1 MTAVEGK
8 RVFNDPIHGHVEL
21 HPLLVKMIN
30 TPQFNRLRYIKQMA
44 GAYFVFPGA
53 CHNRF
58 EHSIGVAHLAGE
70 LIHTLQQNQPELGIT
85 ERDKLCVQIAG
96 LCHDLG
102 HGPFSHL
109 FDQMFIPKARPNIKW
124 EHEEN
129 SVKMLDYMVRQ
140 NQLEP
145 VMEEYGLKL
154 PEDMEVIK
162 EMIRGKKPEDRGEGS
177 NEGRPQDKFFL
188 YEIVANKT
196 NGIDVDKFDYFAR
209 DCHHLGIQNHFD
221 HLRFFRSARVIKCP
235 DGLMHICSRDKEVH
249 NLYAMFYARCSF
261 HRKACQHKTNKLIET
276 MITDA
281 FLKADKHIMTEGSG
295 GESYCLSE
303 AIDDMQAYTKLTD
316 NVFEQI
322 LHSSTPE
329 LDEAR
334 NILDNIVRRR
344 LYKCLGQTQPDTP
357 LSVTQDM
364 IEKWEAELAEA
375 IPLSGSQDV
384 CLQPE
389 DFIINVIDMD
399 YGMKKKNPINNV
411 RFYCKDDIT
420 TAVQIRKNQVS
431 KLLPEQFAEQ
441 LIRVYCKKRDRKI
454 LEAAKKHFVQWC
466 INMNFSKPQDGD
478 IIAPELTP
486 LKLEWK
492 ENNDDD
498 DDVGAVKK
506 NGKEKARV
514 KLF

>member
-1 MTAVEGK
+1 M

-30 TPQFNRLRYIKQMA
+30 TLQFNRLRYIKQLA
-44 GAYFVFPGA
+44 GTYFVFPGA

-85 ERDKLCVQIAG
+85 DRDKLCVQIAG

-109 FDQMFIPKARPNIKW
+109 FDQKFISKARPDIKW
-124 EHEEN
+124 KHEEN
-129 SVKMLDYMVRQ
+129 SVKMLDYMVKE

-162 EMIRGKKPEDRGEGS
+162 EMIRGKKPEKRGECLIAFSSPQGS

-221 HLRFFRSARVIKCP
+221 HLRFFQSARVIKCP

-261 HRKACQHKTNKLIET
+261 HRKAYQHKTNKLIET

-281 FLKADKHIMTEGSG
+281 FLKADKHIMTKGSG
-295 GESYCLSE
+295 GKSYCLSE

-316 NVFEQI
+316 RVFEDILFSSSEQLRDAKNI
-322 LHSSTPE
+322 LHRVITR
-329 LDEAR
+329 D
-334 NILDNIVRRR
+334 
-344 LYKCLGQTQPDTP
+344 LYKCVGKLETGTDFSQVRTIFVFLFWFTWMF
-357 LSVTQDM
+357 DM
-364 IEKWEAELAEA
+364 VGIKL
-375 IPLSGSQDV
+375 
-384 CLQPE
+384 
-389 DFIINVIDMD
+389 D
-399 YGMKKKNPINNV
+399 YGMKDKDPIGEVFFYSKSDNN
-411 RFYCKDDIT
+411 
-420 TAVQIRKNQVS
+420 TAFKIPRDQVS
-431 KLLPEQFAEQ
+431 KLLPECFSEAF
-441 LIRVYCKKRDRKI
+441 IRIYCKKNEH
-454 LEAAKKHFVQWC
+454 LAVAKKHFRKWC
-466 INMNFSKPQDGD
+466 
-478 IIAPELTP
+478 LTNGYEI
-486 LKLEWK
+486 LKVIYLEQ
-492 ENNDDD
+492 
-498 DDVGAVKK
+498 VK
-506 NGKEKARV
+506 
-514 KLF
+514 

>member
-1 MTAVEGK
+1 SSRLQWQLQLMEEKDCRVGTCNLKEFNQAQKSSIYAVNIVGFFTVLFVV
-8 RVFNDPIHGHVEL
+8 VFNDPIHGHVEL

-162 EMIRGKKPEDRGEGS
+162 EMIRGKKPEDRGEVHV
-177 NEGRPQDKFFL
+177 GRPQDKFFL

-316 NVFEQI
+316 RVFEDILFSSSEQLRDAKNI
-322 LHSSTPE
+322 LHRIITR
-329 LDEAR
+329 D
-334 NILDNIVRRR
+334 
-344 LYKCLGQTQPDTP
+344 LYKCWGTGRTCKLHTEMPQAWELNPQ
-357 LSVTQDM
+357 LSCCGATVLTAMAVKLDYERKDKDP
-364 IEKWEAELAEA
+364 IGEVFFYSKSDNKTAFN
-375 IPLSGSQDV
+375 IPRD
-384 CLQPE
+384 
-389 DFIINVIDMD
+389 
-399 YGMKKKNPINNV
+399 
-411 RFYCKDDIT
+411 
-420 TAVQIRKNQVS
+420 QVS
-431 KLLPEQFAEQ
+431 KLLPERFSETF
-441 LIRVYCKKRDRKI
+441 IRIYCKKNEQLAVAKQHFLEWYQKNSYKI
-454 LEAAKKHFVQWC
+454 LKV
-466 INMNFSKPQDGD
+466 IY
-478 IIAPELTP
+478 
-486 LKLEWK
+486 LEQ
-492 ENNDDD
+492 
-498 DDVGAVKK
+498 VK
-506 NGKEKARV
+506 
-514 KLF
+514 

>member
-1 MTAVEGK
+1 MTKTTLLLELPPGYERWGVDQLCNHLQELQDTFRGWLSHL
-8 RVFNDPIHGHVEL
+8 VNNIDGFL
-21 HPLLVKMIN
+21 HPLLLKMIN
-30 TPQFNRLRYIKQMA
+30 TPQFNRLRNIEQI
-44 GAYFVFPGA
+44 GRAYFVFPGA

-85 ERDKLCVQIAG
+85 DRDKLCVQIAG

-109 FDQMFIPKARPNIKW
+109 FDQMFISKARPDKKW

-145 VMEEYGLKL
+145 MMKEYGLKL

-162 EMIRGKKPEDRGEGS
+162 EMIRGKKPEDRGEGR
-177 NEGRPQDKFFL
+177 NEGRPQERLFL

-281 FLKADKHIMTEGSG
+281 FLKANKHIMTEGSG
-295 GESYCLSE
+295 GKSYCLSE

-316 NVFEQI
+316 RVFEDILFSSSEQLRDAKNI
-322 LHSSTPE
+322 LHRVITR
-329 LDEAR
+329 D
-334 NILDNIVRRR
+334 
-344 LYKCLGQTQPDTP
+344 LYKCVGKLETGTKFPQVRTIFVFLFWFTWMF
-357 LSVTQDM
+357 DM
-364 IEKWEAELAEA
+364 VAVKL
-375 IPLSGSQDV
+375 
-384 CLQPE
+384 
-389 DFIINVIDMD
+389 D
-399 YGMKKKNPINNV
+399 YGMKDKDPIGEV
-411 RFYCKDDIT
+411 FFYSKSDNK
-420 TAVQIRKNQVS
+420 TAFNIPRDQVS
-431 KLLPEQFAEQ
+431 KLLPERFSETF
-441 LIRVYCKKRDRKI
+441 IRIYCKKNEQLAVAKQHFLEWYQKNSYKI
-454 LEAAKKHFVQWC
+454 LKV
-466 INMNFSKPQDGD
+466 IY
-478 IIAPELTP
+478 
-486 LKLEWK
+486 LEQ
-492 ENNDDD
+492 
-498 DDVGAVKK
+498 VK
-506 NGKEKARV
+506 
-514 KLF
+514 

>member
-85 ERDKLCVQIAG
+85 DRDKLCVQIAG

-109 FDQMFIPKARPNIKW
+109 FDQMFISKARPDKKW

-145 VMEEYGLKL
+145 MMKEYGLKL

-162 EMIRGKKPEDRGEGS
+162 EMIRGKKPEDRGEGR
-177 NEGRPQDKFFL
+177 NEGRPQERLFL

-281 FLKADKHIMTEGSG
+281 FLKANKHIMTEGSG
-295 GESYCLSE
+295 GKSYCLSE

-316 NVFEQI
+316 RVFEDILFSSSEQLRDAKNI
-322 LHSSTPE
+322 LHRVITR
-329 LDEAR
+329 D
-334 NILDNIVRRR
+334 
-344 LYKCLGQTQPDTP
+344 LYKCVGKLETGTKFPQER
-357 LSVTQDM
+357 
-364 IEKWEAELAEA
+364 I
-375 IPLSGSQDV
+375 SGWKEEVESLWKNSFGETKDW
-384 CLQPE
+384 LKAE
-389 DFIINVIDMD
+389 DFTFVAVKLD
-399 YGMKKKNPINNV
+399 YGMKDKDPIGEV
-411 RFYCKDDIT
+411 FFYSKSDNK
-420 TAVQIRKNQVS
+420 TAFNIPRDQVS
-431 KLLPEQFAEQ
+431 KLLPERFSETF
-441 LIRVYCKKRDRKI
+441 IRIYCKKNEQLAVAKQHFLEWYQKNSYKI
-454 LEAAKKHFVQWC
+454 LKG
-466 INMNFSKPQDGD
+466 GD
-478 IIAPELTP
+478 PEIIAR
-486 LKLEWK
+486 
-492 ENNDDD
+492 
-498 DDVGAVKK
+498 VG
-506 NGKEKARV
+506 
-514 KLF
+514 

>member
-1 MTAVEGK
+1 
-8 RVFNDPIHGHVEL
+8 
-21 HPLLVKMIN
+21 VKMIN

-58 EHSIGVAHLAGE
+58 EHSIGYVCMFSKTMLKVSLLSA
-70 LIHTLQQNQPELGIT
+70 
-85 ERDKLCVQIAG
+85 CVLYVLMQ
-96 LCHDLG
+96 G

-109 FDQMFIPKARPNIKW
+109 FDQMFISKARPDKKW

-145 VMEEYGLKL
+145 MMKEYGLKL

-162 EMIRGKKPEDRGEGS
+162 EMIRGKKPEDRGEGR
-177 NEGRPQDKFFL
+177 NEGRPQERLFL

-281 FLKADKHIMTEGSG
+281 FLKANKHIMTEGSG
-295 GESYCLSE
+295 GKSYCLSE

-316 NVFEQI
+316 RVFEDILFSSSEQLRDAKNI
-322 LHSSTPE
+322 LHRVITR
-329 LDEAR
+329 D
-334 NILDNIVRRR
+334 
-344 LYKCLGQTQPDTP
+344 LYKCVGKLETGTKFPQAVK
-357 LSVTQDM
+357 L
-364 IEKWEAELAEA
+364 
-375 IPLSGSQDV
+375 
-384 CLQPE
+384 
-389 DFIINVIDMD
+389 D
-399 YGMKKKNPINNV
+399 YGMKDKDPIGEV
-411 RFYCKDDIT
+411 FFYSKSDNK
-420 TAVQIRKNQVS
+420 TAFNIPRDQVS
-431 KLLPEQFAEQ
+431 KLLPERFSETF
-441 LIRVYCKKRDRKI
+441 IRIYCKKNEQLAVAKQHFLEWYQKNSYKI
-454 LEAAKKHFVQWC
+454 LKV
-466 INMNFSKPQDGD
+466 IY
-478 IIAPELTP
+478 
-486 LKLEWK
+486 LEQ
-492 ENNDDD
+492 
-498 DDVGAVKK
+498 VK
-506 NGKEKARV
+506 
-514 KLF
+514 